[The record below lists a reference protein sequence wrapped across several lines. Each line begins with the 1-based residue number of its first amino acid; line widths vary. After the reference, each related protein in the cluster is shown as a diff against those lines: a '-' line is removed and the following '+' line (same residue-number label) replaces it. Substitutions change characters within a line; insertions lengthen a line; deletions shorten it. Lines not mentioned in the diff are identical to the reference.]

1 MMMTELSDDCGC
13 LSGISI
19 LGKGDGQRCCR
30 LCLEFRAF
38 LSNFELC
45 SFSQGFGCALPVFGF
60 TGAGSSR
67 AELDAGQTPRAKQ
80 QRAVIVR
87 GA

>member
-1 MMMTELSDDCGC
+1 MMMTEFSDDCGC

-19 LGKGDGQRCCR
+19 LGKGDGQRCCH

-45 SFSQGFGCALPVFGF
+45 SFSQGVWLCTACFWVHWRRVFKG
-60 TGAGSSR
+60 
-67 AELDAGQTPRAKQ
+67 
-80 QRAVIVR
+80 
-87 GA
+87 